1 VTESYSIML
10 FGITTEG
17 IADWLADGDERPEG
31 AADQLRGIAASPGVA
46 EGIARV
52 VADAT
57 RLDEV
62 QQGEILV
69 SRCTTPSWAP
79 IFGRVSAAVADIGG
93 VMSHA
98 AIVAREYGLPAVVGT
113 GMGTQRIRT
122 GQRIRV
128 DGHKGI
134 VELLEEEEA

>member
-1 VTESYSIML
+1 ML

-17 IADWLADGDERPEG
+17 VADWLADGGEREDG
-31 AADQLRGIAASPGVA
+31 VADSLRGIAASPGVA
-46 EGIARV
+46 EGLARV

-62 QQGEILV
+62 QEGEILV

-79 IFGRVSAAVADIGG
+79 IFGRVTGAVADIGG

-98 AIVAREYGLPAVVGT
+98 AIVAREYGMPAVVGT

-128 DGHKGI
+128 DGNRGV
-134 VELLEEEEA
+134 VEVIG